1 MVALTPASTT
11 GDRVR
16 SGTPMLAKRKV
27 SRRQDDRVGG
37 DRAGGVAP
45 NEKSEPGLARE
56 PAESVDH
63 EDWGWNADRRSDG
76 PFFERRAA
84 VEADISGP

>member
-1 MVALTPASTT
+1 
-11 GDRVR
+11 
-16 SGTPMLAKRKV
+16 MLAKRKV
-27 SRRQDDRVGG
+27 LRRQDDRVGG

-56 PAESVDH
+56 PAESADH
-63 EDWGWNADRRSDG
+63 EDWGWNADRRYDG
-76 PFFERRAA
+76 RFLNAGPG